1 MYHYL
6 IGITIVMLLLVTS
19 KNEVS
24 DLINTPYGKLAMI
37 IFLILAINK
46 NIFLGLFVL
55 LTFLLLLENS
65 TEGFDNKKNKKR
77 RKKNKDL
84 EMNYP
89 KDDIE
94 YNEEMNDVPNETT
107 TSPKLEKSN
116 EQEINLSKEE
126 VEVLKKLMAQR
137 SKKSSCKKTCGNALL
152 SCLDG
157 CKLSDKMRKPVSS
170 KDFLVTNNQTTEN
183 VEPSNTNKEGFTNWN

>member
-65 TEGFDNKKNKKR
+65 TEGFDNKKK
-77 RKKNKDL
+77 
-84 EMNYP
+84 
-89 KDDIE
+89 
-94 YNEEMNDVPNETT
+94 
-107 TSPKLEKSN
+107 
-116 EQEINLSKEE
+116 
-126 VEVLKKLMAQR
+126 
-137 SKKSSCKKTCGNALL
+137 
-152 SCLDG
+152 
-157 CKLSDKMRKPVSS
+157 
-170 KDFLVTNNQTTEN
+170 
-183 VEPSNTNKEGFTNWN
+183 